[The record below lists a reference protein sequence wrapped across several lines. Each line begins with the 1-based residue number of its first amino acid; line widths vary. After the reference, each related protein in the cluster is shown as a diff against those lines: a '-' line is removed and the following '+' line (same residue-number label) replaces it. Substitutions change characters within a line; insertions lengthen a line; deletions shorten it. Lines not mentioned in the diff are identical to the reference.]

1 MELVEGDSLASK
13 TVTAKRLTWTVP
25 TWLQG
30 LLGLALVVAVLALLV
45 VGLVRTASPLTLVI
59 DGQHYE
65 VRTHATTVAEALRRA
80 GFDLYPEDRV
90 SLALETPLQP
100 GMVIHVQRARPVR
113 LGVDGKT
120 LQLRTHA
127 ATVGQLLAEADVEL
141 GPADEIWFREQL
153 VGPDALLWDSETG
166 ASREVSHRGG
176 LRISSDAGSIS
187 ELPMVA
193 LRRALTLTLD
203 DGGKTALLHTTAD
216 TVGQVLQAH
225 GVSLFLGDQVTPGLQ
240 DQVTSG
246 MTVVIQR
253 SVPVQIQVD
262 GRTIR
267 TRTRAESVAGVL
279 GQEGVALLGKDR
291 AEPALFTSI
300 RSGMTIDITRV
311 RQEIVVQFDPIP
323 FETEWVPDPEVEID
337 NIRLVREGQIGLTK
351 HRFRVV
357 YEDGQE
363 VERYLE
369 DIWTEQPPI
378 TKTMAY
384 GTKIVVRTLE
394 TPGGPIEY
402 WRKMRVYLTSYM
414 PKSCGKP
421 PDDPRYGYT
430 RLGWEL
436 KKGIVAVDPTVIPLK
451 TYMYVPGYGHARAG
465 DTGGGVKGKFVDLG
479 FTDYDYE
486 SWHWWGDI
494 YLLTPVPPAN
504 RIRWILPDWP
514 KFPDRRR

>member
-1 MELVEGDSLASK
+1 
-13 TVTAKRLTWTVP
+13 
-25 TWLQG
+25 
-30 LLGLALVVAVLALLV
+30 LGLALVVAMLALLV
-45 VGLVRTASPLTLVI
+45 AGLARTASSLTLEI
-59 DGQHYE
+59 DGQRYE
-65 VRTHATTVAEALRRA
+65 VRTHATTVGEALRRS
-80 GFDLYPEDRV
+80 GLDLYPEDRV
-90 SLALETPLQP
+90 SPGLEAPLQP
-100 GMVIHVQRARPVR
+100 GMDIQVQRAQPVR
-113 LGVDGKT
+113 LRVDGKT

-127 ATVGQLLAEADVEL
+127 ITVGQLLAEAGVAL
-141 GPADEIWFREQL
+141 GPADEIWFGEQL
-153 VGPDALLWDSETG
+153 VGPDAPLWASDSG

-176 LRISSDAGSIS
+176 LRMSSDASIGDA
-187 ELPMVA
+187 LPMVA
-193 LRRALTLTLD
+193 LRRAVTLTLD

-225 GVSLFLGDQVTPGLQ
+225 GVSLYLGDQVTPGLQ
-240 DQVTSG
+240 DQVMPG
-246 MTVVIQR
+246 MTVAIQR

-262 GRTIR
+262 GHTIH

-279 GQEGVALLGKDR
+279 GQEGVALLGKDL
-291 AEPALFTSI
+291 AKPALSAPVRT
-300 RSGMTIDITRV
+300 GMTIDVTRV
-311 RQEIVVQFDPIP
+311 REEIVVEFDPIP

-351 HRFRVV
+351 RRFRVV
-357 YEDGQE
+357 YKDGHE
-363 VERYLE
+363 VERTLE
-369 DIWTEQPPI
+369 DVWAEQPPI
-378 TKTMAY
+378 NKTMAY

-394 TPGGPIEY
+394 TPEGPIEY

-421 PDDPRYGYT
+421 PDHPRYGYT
-430 RLGWEL
+430 ALGWKL

-479 FTDYDYE
+479 FTDHDYE
-486 SWHWWGDI
+486 SWHWWGEI

-514 KFPDRRR
+514 KFPDRGRR

>member
-1 MELVEGDSLASK
+1 M
-13 TVTAKRLTWTVP
+13 
-25 TWLQG
+25 
-30 LLGLALVVAVLALLV
+30 LALLV
-45 VGLVRTASPLTLVI
+45 AGLARTASSLTLEI
-59 DGQHYE
+59 DGQRYE
-65 VRTHATTVAEALRRA
+65 VRTHATTVGEALRRS
-80 GFDLYPEDRV
+80 GLDLYPEDRV
-90 SLALETPLQP
+90 SPGLEAPLQP
-100 GMVIHVQRARPVR
+100 GMDIQVQRARPMR
-113 LGVDGKT
+113 LRVDGKT

-127 ATVGQLLAEADVEL
+127 ATVGQLLAEAGVAL
-141 GPADEIWFREQL
+141 GPADEIWIGEQL
-153 VGPDALLWDSETG
+153 VGSDAPLWTSDSG
-166 ASREVSHRGG
+166 VSREVSYRGG
-176 LRISSDAGSIS
+176 LRMSSDASTGDA
-187 ELPMVA
+187 LPVVA
-193 LRRALTLTLD
+193 LRRALTFTLD

-240 DQVTSG
+240 DRVTPG
-246 MTVVIQR
+246 MTVAIQR

-262 GRTIR
+262 GHTIH

-279 GQEGVALLGKDR
+279 GQEGVALLGKDL
-291 AEPALFTSI
+291 AEPALSAPVRT
-300 RSGMTIDITRV
+300 GMTIDVTRV
-311 RQEIVVQFDPIP
+311 REEIVVEFDPIP

-351 HRFRVV
+351 RRFRVV
-357 YEDGQE
+357 YKDGYE
-363 VERYLE
+363 VERTLE
-369 DIWTEQPPI
+369 DVWAEQPPI

-394 TPGGPIEY
+394 TPEGPIEY

-421 PDDPRYGYT
+421 PDHPRYGYT
-430 RLGWEL
+430 RLGWKL

-486 SWHWWGDI
+486 SWHWWGEI
-494 YLLTPVPPAN
+494 YLLTPVPPAD

-514 KFPDRRR
+514 KFPDRGRR